1 MKQGLKETADASRAA
16 GVTEVE
22 KVEWDTG
29 RGVRDEVDYIEKL
42 CIYRNIMYC
51 KKISKIRS
59 W

>member
-29 RGVRDEVDYIEKL
+29 RGVRDEVDYREALHLQKYNGL
-42 CIYRNIMYC
+42 QENIQQ
-51 KKISKIRS
+51 
-59 W
+59 